1 MSTRWIPIPIRAK
14 STRRHGNQAEGR
26 ARLPLEATKKGESM
40 ENRGW
45 IRPRAESSSRS
56 GTPAPARGALAAA
69 AAAGRQ
75 EREDESLLPATR
87 SIVSSPSSSSSFA
100 SSGGGARLQSN
111 VGLGFAPGRTTHGGR
126 ERLVETR
133 EAEKKYWCGGLRW
146 PNISSPVA
154 YVGLWLYFIGPKAFG

>member
-1 MSTRWIPIPIRAK
+1 
-14 STRRHGNQAEGR
+14 
-26 ARLPLEATKKGESM
+26 M

-45 IRPRAESSSRS
+45 LRPRAESSSRS

-111 VGLGFAPGRTTHGGR
+111 LGLGFAPGRTTHGGR
-126 ERLVETR
+126 GRERET
-133 EAEKKYWCGGLRW
+133 GGNERRRR
-146 PNISSPVA
+146 NIGA
-154 YVGLWLYFIGPKAFG
+154 VGYAGPISAAQLPMWAFGYTLLGLKPLASLLSNEIAAPIIKEAL